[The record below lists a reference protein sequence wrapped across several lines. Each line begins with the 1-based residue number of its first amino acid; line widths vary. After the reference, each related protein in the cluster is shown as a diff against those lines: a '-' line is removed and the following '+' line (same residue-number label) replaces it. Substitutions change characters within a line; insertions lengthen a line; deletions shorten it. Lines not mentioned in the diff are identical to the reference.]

1 MHKSSK
7 NLLMGSSKQLL
18 KGCHVVKKN
27 VIMWRKILRKWTT
40 FVAFWILWVVAV
52 LIDYCKTIFIVIIF
66 QTTDN
71 QYNRFIKNYKNINR
85 KFMEKK
91 W

>member
-7 NLLMGSSKQLL
+7 NFLMGSSKQLL

-40 FVAFWILWVVAV
+40 FVAYWILWVVAV
-52 LIDYCKTIFIVIIF
+52 LIDYCKTIFIF
-66 QTTDN
+66 QTSDN
-71 QYNRFIKNYKNINR
+71 QYNRFIKNYRNINR